1 MQTLTYSRQQ
11 INYQLE
17 CLTFLIVVSK
27 RLLEQ
32 VHKLLVIKEI
42 TVDIFHYQVQLWSF
56 LELLKNTIEC
66 LRWKFIVSLL
76 VELITSV
83 EKLFND
89 GEICDFLLS
98 YFDA

>member
-42 TVDIFHYQVQLWSF
+42 TVDIFHYQVQL
-56 LELLKNTIEC
+56 
-66 LRWKFIVSLL
+66 
-76 VELITSV
+76 
-83 EKLFND
+83 
-89 GEICDFLLS
+89 
-98 YFDA
+98 